1 MTHRFIEVL
10 SKRIYE
16 NTPVICSLLFK
27 MKALACSFCALR
39 WQRPETD
46 ESLLR
51 LLTSAQQPRVSW
63 VLLWKE
69 ILERSGRICFLFL
82 QWIMGSYSIS
92 LGQGV
97 SSWWWLLFLPFNP
110 LHFPA
115 CVLFLVKLQHFPPN
129 ILQLN
134 DIQLILSHI
143 SWNSKIFQ
151 VKAVSFQTLTKQL
164 NLSGSGFCCCCCFVW
179 LSVFHL

>member
-1 MTHRFIEVL
+1 MKPVFISNFVTHRFIEVL

-27 MKALACSFCALR
+27 MKVLACSFCAVR

-82 QWIMGSYSIS
+82 QWIMGSYSIA

-97 SSWWWLLFLPFNP
+97 SSWWWLLFLSAFPSVLSIFP
-110 LHFPA
+110 LVFYSLWSYNA
-115 CVLFLVKLQHFPPN
+115 FL
-129 ILQLN
+129 
-134 DIQLILSHI
+134 LIFS
-143 SWNSKIFQ
+143 S
-151 VKAVSFQTLTKQL
+151 
-164 NLSGSGFCCCCCFVW
+164 
-179 LSVFHL
+179 